1 MEEGEAEMGK
11 RRKKRTV
18 SADAGVGGEAL
29 TYAARSVSATL
40 AMLADVPWGS
50 FEYEHANEAFYML
63 HQVLENPEVMM

>member
-1 MEEGEAEMGK
+1 
-11 RRKKRTV
+11 V